1 MLRHLSRLRHLDLS
15 EVRLSDTGAG
25 VLKHLSDLEV
35 LVLSNTNIGDMA
47 VQHITG
53 LVREG

>member
-1 MLRHLSRLRHLDLS
+1 
-15 EVRLSDTGAG
+15 
-25 VLKHLSDLEV
+25 LEV

-53 LVREG
+53 LVSGGGVVRGVRRNGGVKGVELDYSLQLSG